1 MTVGAQLTRVT
12 MAWQIYDLTG
22 SALALGLS
30 GVFSALPLVPVS
42 LVGGALADA
51 VERRKLLLITAA
63 GGMLTVATLCALT
76 FAGQIAV
83 WHLYASGFVMT
94 ITGVLDRPARQ
105 ALIPSLVP
113 REHLLNAYTV
123 MTTLAQA
130 GGLVGPMLAGV
141 ALAVGG
147 PALAYA
153 VHALSFLA
161 VVGALVL
168 LRAQPTKGG
177 VRKASLGSI
186 VEGLRFVWSKQFI
199 LGLLGLDVAAML
211 FGYYQT
217 LLPVFARDILHV
229 GELGFGLLSAAP
241 AVGSLVGATLM
252 LMLGTVR
259 RPGLLMLGAVVGY
272 GAALIGLGSAS
283 WLGVALSCAAMLGL
297 MDAISMAVRHTAVQ
311 LATPD
316 DLRGRVSSAMQISVQ
331 GGNSLGAINAG
342 FGASLLGAGPATMLG
357 GALVALAAG
366 LIGWRVRPVRD
377 YRGG

>member
-168 LRAQPTKGG
+168 LRAKPTKGG